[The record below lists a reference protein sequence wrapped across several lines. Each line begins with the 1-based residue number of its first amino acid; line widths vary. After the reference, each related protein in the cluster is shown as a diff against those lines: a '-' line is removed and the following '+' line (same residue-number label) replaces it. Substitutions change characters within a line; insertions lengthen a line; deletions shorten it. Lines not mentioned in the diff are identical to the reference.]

1 MAKQTVKWT
10 ALPNGQSGGKQRL
23 SVFVTPTL
31 AVMGDG
37 TLEQFPDFHDWPA
50 RMAAATFRVRFGAGP
65 TIEASRVTPD
75 PDPLDSELW
84 RAIFTAK
91 TPVKSSVPAIRL
103 SDRIGSFSIRDV
115 MGTIEDMVAA
125 VGLDSPTEPPLPQA
139 DVPATG
145 LSRSRID
152 APVRRR
158 VTRAAAEGTTRAKVS
173 DRLGSAIE
181 TREGLRRVTPGEA
194 GPALESTKTLER
206 RTDARFGPE
215 ARVDATRAVKEFSR
229 ARRFHS
235 PSVSGASARMSATEM
250 TLALRQ
256 IDFHEIVSSL
266 GRYPRL
272 LRRLGL
278 VIDLEVPV
286 TAGVPD
292 RSVVAVEVEWTPESE
307 TEQAY
312 PWTRYVGGGS
322 AAFAAA
328 PRDPDASDLA
338 NGMLK
343 LGDPDRFDL
352 VQIDVDS
359 AAVQIM
365 AQAGAGDE
373 APTPTLRSAGL
384 AVAKVDRATYLA
396 LALNRQFAL
405 TDLVVVHS
413 AASGAGTPPEATAPE
428 ILHADDLVRGYR
440 MDVRDEET
448 GQWFSLCRRIGDYRF
463 RGRDEPLLLE
473 DEGWASSA
481 VTKPDG
487 PDSDEVLVHE
497 VLFRWDGWS
506 LVAPRPGKPVQA
518 EGAPDGDARFGLD
531 VSFAPPEGSLPRLR
545 FGREYRVRARAVDLA
560 GNGVPFTSADDSAA
574 SEVERYS
581 RHEPVAAPV
590 LTPRESLLPKFGES
604 LERLVIRSYNDAPP
618 KDAVVCAEAAE
629 RHVSPP
635 RVSQQM
641 AEQHGMFDG
650 PEGPRGDT
658 ATWKMLTT
666 HDAPPPEVEPD
677 EQQTLPYLP
686 DPLAYGVAVRYVP
699 PAKPKPRTG
708 GVHYFL
714 PPAGHTLRIRA
725 PYGEEDTNV
734 LHIPF
739 DGTWPDVR
747 PFRVRVFEPGDGA
760 NEPYFEEAKRI
771 LHVPLEKG
779 EVGEMW
785 VSCYPEPKTPVTHG
799 LWRVM
804 AAGVARSALA
814 RARAPLADMRRVS
827 ARMAQVGGVSDWATE
842 TQLDAGEVT
851 LLSDLAVHVAAG
863 LHWMVTPFRK
873 LTLVHATQQPLLAPD
888 LIADKMRALRGP
900 GDTWA
905 YIDHSS
911 PIAISGRSTAKVAV
925 RAEWTDVFDVGV
937 EDEQPRQSR
946 AKAVLRDQM
955 VEATDSE
962 YVLSGRRTRQDFGDT
977 RHRLVKYTAV
987 ATSRFREYF
996 EVARIDAGKLE
1007 ITREGTPAEIH
1018 VPSTARPPAPRIHSV
1033 IPAFGWERIGA
1044 AASPAPPSSVAPG
1057 AAAPGTGQPRILR
1070 PDTSRRRVVRP
1081 AGDRQVSGAALA
1093 TASRREG
1100 GGLRVYLERPWYVTG
1115 ADELLGVVLAT
1126 PPPAA
1131 ARGNRRVGTPASAAP
1146 LTRWGM
1152 DPMWVGAPVDGLP
1165 EPIDFLLATAVA
1177 EDVVTVEAPDGPTVA
1192 VAGHPVAY
1200 DPIRRLWYADIQ
1212 VDTHG
1217 AYWPFIRLALAR
1229 FQPYSVDGMHL
1240 SPIAVADFAQLAPER
1255 RAVLSLDKNDATKVT
1270 VSVDGPTYRHGTLT
1284 SRMEVSVEQKGGA
1297 GGDLGWIPAS
1307 DEPVVLEN
1315 SGQGTDGA
1323 WSGTITLPAART
1335 ARTFRLVIREYELLF
1350 ADGAPEVTLPA
1361 AMVVGPM
1368 NVHAEPRLVYADV
1381 LPVEG

>member
-1 MAKQTVKWT
+1 MAKQTIKWT
-10 ALPNGQSGGKQRL
+10 ALPNGQSGSTMRL

-31 AVMGDG
+31 SVAGDG
-37 TLEQFPDFHDWPA
+37 ALDQFPDFLDWPA
-50 RMAAATFRVRFGAGP
+50 RIATAQFRVRFGGGP
-65 TIEASRVTPD
+65 TVEAARLAPD
-75 PDPLDSELW
+75 PDPLDSALW
-84 RAIFTAK
+84 SAIFTPK
-91 TPVKSSVPAIRL
+91 TLVKSSGPAIRL
-103 SDRIGSFSIRDV
+103 SDRIGSFSVRDV
-115 MGTIEDMVAA
+115 VGTIEDLVAGVA
-125 VGLDSPTEPPLPQA
+125 LDSPTEPPLLQTDA
-139 DVPATG
+139 PATG
-145 LSRSRID
+145 LSRSRLD

-158 VTRAAAEGTTRAKVS
+158 VRRGAAETPAATDGAS
-173 DRLGSAIE
+173 ARLSGALRL
-181 TREGLRRVTPGEA
+181 REGLKRVTPSDA
-194 GPALESTKTLER
+194 GPSVQSVAKLER
-206 RTDARFGPE
+206 RTDARVGPE
-215 ARVDATRAVKEFSR
+215 ARVDASR
-229 ARRFHS
+229 ASTEFARANRFHT
-235 PSVSGASARMSATEM
+235 PVASAATLRVPAKEL
-250 TLALRQ
+250 TLALKR

-278 VIDLEVPV
+278 VIDLEVP
-286 TAGVPD
+286 AAPGVPPS
-292 RSVVAVEVEWTPESE
+292 SVVAVEVEWTPASP

-312 PWTRYVGGGS
+312 PWTRYHGAGS

-328 PRDPDASDLA
+328 PRDPESSDLTG
-338 NGMLK
+338 GMLK

-359 AAVQIM
+359 AAVQVM
-365 AQAGAGDE
+365 AQAGAGEE

-405 TDLVVVHS
+405 TDLVVVG
-413 AASGAGTPPEATAPE
+413 AATGAGAAPQATAPE

-440 MDVRDEET
+440 MDVRDETT
-448 GQWFSLCRRIGDYRF
+448 GQWYSLCRRVGAYRF
-463 RGRDEPLLLE
+463 AGRTDPLMLE

-481 VTKPDG
+481 VTKPGG
-487 PDSDEVLVHE
+487 PDSDEVLIHE

-506 LVAPRPGKPVQA
+506 LVAPRPGKPIQA
-518 EGAPDGDARFGLD
+518 EGVPEGDARFGLD

-560 GNGVPFTSADDSAA
+560 GNGVPFASTDDTAA
-574 SEVERYS
+574 SEVERYT

-604 LERLVIRSYNDAPP
+604 LERLVIRSYNDAPA
-618 KDAVVCAEAAE
+618 KDSSVCQEAAE
-629 RHVSPP
+629 RHVAPP

-650 PEGPRGDT
+650 PDGPRGDA
-658 ATWKMLTT
+658 ATWKALTT
-666 HDAPPPEVEPD
+666 HDGSPPEVDPD
-677 EQQTLPYLP
+677 EQQALPYLP
-686 DPLAYGVAVRYVP
+686 DPLAYGAAMRYVP
-699 PAKPKPRTG
+699 PANPKAPTS
-708 GVHYFL
+708 GVHRFL
-714 PPAGHTLRIRA
+714 PPAGHTLRFRA

-747 PFRVRVFEPGDGA
+747 PFRIRVFEPTNGA
-760 NEPYFEEAKRI
+760 DEPYFEEAKRI

-785 VSCYPEPKTPVTHG
+785 VSCYPEPSKPVAHG
-799 LWRVM
+799 VWRIM
-804 AAGVARSALA
+804 TADVARSALT
-814 RARAPLADMRRVS
+814 RSRQPLANVRKLS
-827 ARMAQVGGVSDWATE
+827 ARMAQVGDVKAWAAEAQLEPSDI
-842 TQLDAGEVT
+842 G
-851 LLSDLAVHVAAG
+851 LLSDLAVHVSAG

-873 LTLVHATQQPLLAPD
+873 LTLVHATQQPLVAPD
-888 LIADKMRALRGP
+888 LVAAKLRTVRSP

-905 YIDHSS
+905 YIDHGE
-911 PIAISGRSTAKVAV
+911 PIAISGRSTAKIAV
-925 RAEWTDVFDVGV
+925 RAEWTDVFDVGE
-937 EDEQPRQSR
+937 EDEQPRQAR
-946 AKAVLRDQM
+946 ARAVLPDQM
-955 VEATDSE
+955 VEPTDSE
-962 YVLSGRRTRQDFGDT
+962 YKLSGRYTRQDFGDT

-996 EVARIDAGKLE
+996 DVAKIDQGKLE
-1007 ITREGTPAEIH
+1007 ITREGAPAEVH
-1018 VPSTARPPAPRIHSV
+1018 VPSTARPPAPRVHSV

-1044 AASPAPPSSVAPG
+1044 AASPAPPSTV
-1057 AAAPGTGQPRILR
+1057 APGTGQPRVVR

-1081 AGDRQVSGAALA
+1081 PRDVQVSGAAMA

-1100 GGLRVYLERPWYVTG
+1100 GGLRVYLERPWFVSG

-1131 ARGNRRVGTPASAAP
+1131 ARNNRAVGSPASAAP

-1165 EPIDFLLATAVA
+1165 APEDFLLATVLA
-1177 EDVVTVEAPDGPTVA
+1177 EDVVAVEAPDGPTVA

-1200 DPIRRLWYADIQ
+1200 DPVRRLWFADIQ

-1229 FQPYSVDGMHL
+1229 FQPYSVDGLHL

-1255 RAVLSLDKNDATKVT
+1255 YAILSLDKTDATKVT

-1307 DEPVVLEN
+1307 DEPVVLTN
-1315 SGQGTDGA
+1315 SGQGTEGA
-1323 WSGTITLPAART
+1323 WSGTVTLPAART
-1335 ARTFRLVIREYELLF
+1335 ARTFRLVIREYEVLL
-1350 ADGAPEVTLPA
+1350 ADGAPPFTGPV
-1361 AMVVGPM
+1361 AMLAGPPDA
-1368 NVHAEPRLVYADV
+1368 HAEPRLVYADV